1 MKIIKRIIED
11 SIIENTGKGKAIVII
26 GARQVGKTTLVNSII
41 DKLNTKT
48 LKLNGDE
55 PKVRD
60 ALNSAGSVELE
71 SIIGNHRLVVID
83 EAQRIFNIGLV
94 LKLIVDNVKDVQ
106 VIATGS
112 SSFDLNEKIREPL
125 TGRKYEYR
133 LYPFSFAEMVSE
145 GSLFEEKGKL
155 EQRLVFGYYPEI
167 VVKSREQVEL
177 LNNLAGSY
185 LYRDILNFE
194 LIRNTSLLDKLLR
207 ALALQIGSEVSF
219 NEIAQLIG
227 SDNKTVEKY
236 IDLLEKSFVIFR
248 LNSFSRNMRN
258 EIKKGKKIYFYDNGI
273 RNAVIGNY
281 NNTGSRIDMGQLWEN
296 IIVSERIKYLNNNKI
311 FAGSYFWRTMQ
322 QQEIDYVEEFE
333 QKLSVYEFKYSKKA
347 KVRFPLS
354 FARNYTIERQSV
366 VTPGNIEEFCI

>member
-296 IIVSERIKYLNNNKI
+296 FIVSERIKYLNNNKI

>member
-236 IDLLEKSFVIFR
+236 IDLLEKSFVLLR
-248 LNSFSRNMRN
+248 LKSFSRNLRK
-258 EIKKGKKIYFYDNGI
+258 ELVKKEKIYFYDHGI

-296 IIVSERIKYLNNNKI
+296 FIVSERIKYLNNNKI